1 MGGYG
6 NLKSLELGGYTKTR
20 YDCIITL
27 PILSL
32 LPPRVC
38 SIVPCGYRRGGDG
51 VRRVHGRDA
60 LARFCAVRPPL
71 CLRGLLWCADG
82 YRTTALPCLPR
93 SCNGDDAY
101 TSLKR
106 EERERRVVNAL
117 A

>member
-60 LARFCAVRPPL
+60 LARLAVGATRAAVIDAETSTSS
-71 CLRGLLWCADG
+71 LR
-82 YRTTALPCLPR
+82 
-93 SCNGDDAY
+93 
-101 TSLKR
+101 
-106 EERERRVVNAL
+106 RRKDRHHYL
-117 A
+117 GIYHK